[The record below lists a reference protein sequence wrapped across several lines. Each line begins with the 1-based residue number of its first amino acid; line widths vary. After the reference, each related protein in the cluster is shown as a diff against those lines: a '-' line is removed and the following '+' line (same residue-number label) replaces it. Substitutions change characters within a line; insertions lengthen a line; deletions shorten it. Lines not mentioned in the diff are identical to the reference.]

1 VFEPTLPNLLTVFRI
16 LLVPVL
22 AVVLLSEVVDA
33 DWPAAVVFAVASIT
47 DVADGYLA
55 RRNDQVTNFG
65 KLWDPLADKLLV
77 AAALISLVELGKI
90 EAWVAMVIIS
100 REFAVTGLR
109 QVAIEQGRVVA
120 ASVAGKIKT
129 ALQVAMVLVVILVD
143 DRTAWVDALVYVTV
157 AVTVLSGAGYFF
169 RLQRA
174 QAASPAPESR

>member
-1 VFEPTLPNLLTVFRI
+1 MFEPTLPNLLTVFRI

-90 EAWVAMVIIS
+90 EAWVAMVVIS

-129 ALQVAMVLVVILVD
+129 ALQVAMVLVIILVD

-174 QAASPAPESR
+174 QAGSPAPESR